1 MSVQL
6 FLLWRHTSKAL
17 YFQLNNN
24 EMEKKCDTKKQHVDR
39 IQTRHV
45 FYWWLI
51 DFCKSDRVPWTA
63 AVWKPPLFKAVASF
77 AEDAGWCMRDKTP
90 RWDNN
95 ASEVLLAIQ
104 FDASVTLT
112 YKLAFAFQRPFNLLL
127 SCLCQSYG
135 ADSPLWVKMTSS
147 TTWPNRMTNWTCL
160 NHDILFYF
168 CWHCLELGGSF
179 EVNVQ
184 LSLKA
189 ASLWWSFNRPVTRIV

>member
-1 MSVQL
+1 M
-6 FLLWRHTSKAL
+6 
-17 YFQLNNN
+17 
-24 EMEKKCDTKKQHVDR
+24 C
-39 IQTRHV
+39 

-63 AVWKPPLFKAVASF
+63 AEWKPPLFLAFASL

-112 YKLAFAFQRPFNLLL
+112 YKLAFAFQWPSNPLL
-127 SCLCQSYG
+127 SCLCQK
-135 ADSPLWVKMTSS
+135 LWSWQSS
-147 TTWPNRMTNWTCL
+147 MSGNVRPNRMTNWTCL
-160 NHDILFYF
+160 NHDVLDYF
-168 CWHCLELGGSF
+168 CWHCLALGGSF